1 MTIAAWK
8 LALPV
13 LPPSCCIHFTDRP
26 LVWYVRGTHRLGSMP
41 GTSAS
46 CNIHTHAS
54 ASQDTARAMAEEAFP
69 WLSIET
75 VAAIGWSKRP

>member
-13 LPPSCCIHFTDRP
+13 LPPSCCVHFPDKP
-26 LVWYVRGTHRLGSMP
+26 LVWHVRGTHRLGGRP

-46 CNIHTHAS
+46 CNLHTHPG
-54 ASQDTARAMAEEAFP
+54 ASQETAKTMAEEAFP
-69 WLSIET
+69 WLKVET
-75 VAAIGWSKRP
+75 VAAIGWSKLP

>member
-1 MTIAAWK
+1 MSIAAWK

-13 LPPSCCIHFTDRP
+13 LPPSCCVHFTDKP
-26 LVWYVRGTHRLGSMP
+26 LVWYVRGTHRTGGMP

-46 CNIHTHAS
+46 CNVHTHAS
-54 ASQDTARAMAEEAFP
+54 ASQETAKAMAEESFP

-75 VAAIGWSKRP
+75 VVAIGWSKRP